1 MKVELSAQVMDFI
14 RRLAPEPR
22 QAIRLALKKLGSGHG
37 DIRALEADLMGF
49 YRLRVSRYRII
60 FHYVTKVQQRI
71 LRCEFAEERSLVYQ
85 LYAEMARHLKL

>member
-60 FHYVTKVQQRI
+60 FHYVINVQQRI